1 MHGNLQGLNRFC
13 EHLKNN
19 SYDHIVFL
27 GDAVGYGAKPG
38 ECVEIIDKIATIK
51 LIGNH
56 DAAVMGQLE
65 IDYFNPQ
72 AQLALQW
79 TSQNISPGQKKIMQN
94 WLYSTVLKVNDVNI
108 GLAHASF
115 YSPRSWTYILNGNEA
130 RMEFKLTGENSLF
143 IIMVAHSHIP
153 GFFQYD
159 PAQESVDQY
168 ILGTFN
174 LALLSNYRYIINSGS
189 IGQPR
194 DRDPR
199 SSFAVLDLEEQF
211 VKIIRVEYDIKR
223 TEQEILQAGLPKQ
236 LAYRLNK
243 GY

>member
-19 SYDHIVFL
+19 SYDHIIFL

-38 ECVEIIDKIATIK
+38 ECVEIIDKIATVK

-56 DAAVMGQLE
+56 DAAVLGQLE
-65 IDYFNPQ
+65 LEYFNPQ

-79 TSQNISPGQKKIMQN
+79 TIQNISPRQKKIMQD
-94 WLYSTVLKVNDVNI
+94 WLYSAVLKANNLNI
-108 GLAHASF
+108 GLTHASF
-115 YSPRSWTYILNGNEA
+115 FRPHSWAYILNENEA
-130 RMEFKLTGENSLF
+130 LMEFKLTDEKSPF

-159 PAQESVDQY
+159 PAQETVNQY
-168 ILGTFN
+168 TLGTFD
-174 LALLSNYRYIINSGS
+174 LKLLSSYRYIINSGS

-199 SSFAVLDLEEQF
+199 SSFAIVDLEEEF
-211 VKIIRVEYDIKR
+211 VKIIRIEYDVKQ